1 MPEWVVP
8 ACMSSDSASNGDAP
22 TNGIVDVTSEES
34 FRAALEDNDQV
45 VVDYFA
51 DWCGPCKQQTP
62 ILEELAGTI
71 DTPILGV
78 DTDEFQDLAGEAGV
92 RSIPTV
98 AVYRDGEEVER
109 FVGVTGADAIR
120 RALE

>member
-1 MPEWVVP
+1 
-8 ACMSSDSASNGDAP
+8 MSSDAASGNGAQAG
-22 TNGIVDVTSEES
+22 GIVDVESAES
-34 FRAALEDNDQV
+34 FRETVANNEQV

-71 DTPILGV
+71 DAPVLGV
-78 DTDEFQDLAGEAGV
+78 DTDAHSDLAAEAGV

-98 AVYRDGEEVER
+98 AIYRGGEEIER
-109 FVGVTGADAIR
+109 FVGVTGADEIR
-120 RALE
+120 AALA

>member
-1 MPEWVVP
+1 MGPRTLGSG
-8 ACMSSDSASNGDAP
+8 MSSDAASGDGARAGGIIDVESAASF
-22 TNGIVDVTSEES
+22 EETI
-34 FRAALEDNDQV
+34 AENHQV

-71 DTPILGV
+71 DAPVLGV
-78 DTDEFQDLAGEAGV
+78 DTDEHNGLAAEAGV

-98 AVYRDGEEVER
+98 AVFRDGEEVER
-109 FVGVTGADAIR
+109 FVGVTGADNIR
-120 RALE
+120 AALE

>member
-1 MPEWVVP
+1 
-8 ACMSSDSASNGDAP
+8 MSSDSISNGDAP
-22 TNGIVDVTSEES
+22 TNRIVDVTSKES

-71 DTPILGV
+71 DTPILGI
-78 DTDEFQDLAGEAGV
+78 DTDEFQDLASEAGV

>member
-1 MPEWVVP
+1 
-8 ACMSSDSASNGDAP
+8 MSSDSVSGGGSGS
-22 TNGIVDVTSEES
+22 NGIVDVES
-34 FRAALEDNDQV
+34 AASFHEIIAENEQV

-71 DTPILGV
+71 DAPVLGV
-78 DTDEFQDLAGEAGV
+78 DTDAHSDLAAEAGV

-98 AVYRDGEEVER
+98 AIYRDGEEVER
-109 FVGVTGADAIR
+109 FVGVTGADEIR
-120 RALE
+120 AVLA

>member
-1 MPEWVVP
+1 
-8 ACMSSDSASNGDAP
+8 MSSDAASGNDAQAG
-22 TNGIVDVTSEES
+22 GIVDVESAASFEE
-34 FRAALEDNDQV
+34 AIAENDQV

-62 ILEELAGTI
+62 ILEELSGAI
-71 DTPILGV
+71 DAPVLGV
-78 DTDEFQDLAGEAGV
+78 DTDEHGDLAAEAGV

-109 FVGVTGADAIR
+109 FVGVTGADEIR
-120 RALE
+120 AALE

>member
-1 MPEWVVP
+1 
-8 ACMSSDSASNGDAP
+8 MSSDTASDDGAHAG
-22 TNGIVDVTSEES
+22 GIVDVESTES
-34 FRAALEDNDQV
+34 FNQAIAENDQV

-71 DTPILGV
+71 DAPVLGV
-78 DTDEFQDLAGEAGV
+78 DTDEHNGLAAEAGV

-98 AVYRDGEEVER
+98 AIYRAGEEVER
-109 FVGVTGADAIR
+109 FVGVTSADKIR
-120 RALE
+120 AALE

>member
-1 MPEWVVP
+1 
-8 ACMSSDSASNGDAP
+8 MSSDAASGNGTQRGGIIDVESAASF
-22 TNGIVDVTSEES
+22 EETI
-34 FRAALEDNDQV
+34 AENQQV

-71 DTPILGV
+71 DVPVLGV
-78 DTDEFQDLAGEAGV
+78 DTDEHSDLAAEAGV

-98 AVYRDGEEVER
+98 AIYRYGEEVER
-109 FVGVTGADAIR
+109 FVGVTTADEIR
-120 RALE
+120 AVLE

>member
-1 MPEWVVP
+1 
-8 ACMSSDSASNGDAP
+8 MSSGSASGGDGS
-22 TNGIVDVTSEES
+22 TNGIVDVSSEES
-34 FRAALEDNDQV
+34 FRDAVAEEEQV

-62 ILEELAGTI
+62 ILEELAGTV
-71 DTPILGV
+71 DVPVLGV
-78 DTDEFQDLAGEAGV
+78 DTDEFQKLAVEAGV

-98 AVYRDGEEVER
+98 VVYRDGEAVER
-109 FVGVTGADAIR
+109 FVGVTQGEAIR